1 MRSPRGSG
9 VARLGTSPMP
19 GITEQHLPDQVYH
32 LQGQEGGRRDELL
45 EATGFLSP
53 SLRLSLL
60 LCEMGLPV
68 PPP

>member
-1 MRSPRGSG
+1 
-9 VARLGTSPMP
+9 MP